1 MVTARARAPVTT
13 LTAPTIAAA
22 RICQE
27 LNWQLM
33 DICAKIL
40 TSAGRTMAAVL
51 TRVSTRSALL
61 IALVPKATC
70 WQMIGKRVK
79 ISTNVITVQ
88 MMMIRIDY
96 VLAFAAIVSDPM
108 CASIRMKNQFFVH
121 LDMMMKMKMAIAMIL
136 MSVPCRTV
144 DARIFAPIPKALIDA
159 NVHPVSLLKRTTKLA
174 KISTNALPI
183 TVDAPTPVSTCPAVT
198 NAPAL
203 KVTP

>member
-79 ISTNVITVQ
+79 VRRLRLLIILYIFFYSFLICQFHFLFVFNLKISTNVITVQ

-121 LDMMMKMKMAIAMIL
+121 LDMMMKMKMAIAMVTI
-136 MSVPCRTV
+136 VFTTQ
-144 DARIFAPIPKALIDA
+144 LI
-159 NVHPVSLLKRTTKLA
+159 TF
-174 KISTNALPI
+174 
-183 TVDAPTPVSTCPAVT
+183 
-198 NAPAL
+198 
-203 KVTP
+203 